1 MMSVMPH
8 APSPPSPSRAPASTP
23 DAAVLGVDP
32 GLQRTG
38 YALVRAGARTAGTIV
53 EAGVIRLDA
62 RRPVEDRLVELEQ
75 SLERLI
81 LLHRPSLMCCE
92 ELYAHYRHP
101 RTAILMGH
109 ARGVILLVAA
119 RCRLRV
125 VSLAA
130 THVKK
135 FLTGSGHAGKTQIQ
149 RAVAL
154 TLGLPR
160 VPEPHDV
167 ADAIA
172 LALCVLR
179 MPAAAMSGRRGAGNG
194 R

>member
-1 MMSVMPH
+1 MPRVVSPK
-8 APSPPSPSRAPASTP
+8 ALSRPSACPPG
-23 DAAVLGVDP
+23 DAVLGVDP

-38 YALVRAGARTAGTIV
+38 YALLRPGARSAGTIV
-53 EAGVIRLDA
+53 EAGIIRLDA
-62 RRPVEDRLVELEQ
+62 RQPVEQRLVELEQ
-75 SLERLI
+75 GLERLI
-81 LLHRPSLMCCE
+81 ELHGPSLMCCE

-119 RCRLRV
+119 RRRLRV

-154 TLGLPR
+154 TLGLPNL
-160 VPEPHDV
+160 PEPHDV

-172 LALCVLR
+172 LALCGLRMSASATGGRRVLR
-179 MPAAAMSGRRGAGNG
+179 AGDRR
-194 R
+194 